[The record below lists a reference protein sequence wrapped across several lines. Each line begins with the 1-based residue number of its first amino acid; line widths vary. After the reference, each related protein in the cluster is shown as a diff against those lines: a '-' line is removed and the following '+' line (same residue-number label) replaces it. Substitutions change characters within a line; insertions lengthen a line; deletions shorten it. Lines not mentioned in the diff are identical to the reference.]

1 MYFKK
6 QPLIFLVESENP
18 LPCNFAH
25 NSKEFPIKSVDAS
38 IYALIDSVLFW
49 AVIEFLFG

>member
-6 QPLIFLVESENP
+6 TAWDFIVESEKP
-18 LPCNFAH
+18 LACNFAH
-25 NSKEFPIKSVDAS
+25 NSKELPIKCVDAS

-49 AVIEFLFG
+49 AVIEFL